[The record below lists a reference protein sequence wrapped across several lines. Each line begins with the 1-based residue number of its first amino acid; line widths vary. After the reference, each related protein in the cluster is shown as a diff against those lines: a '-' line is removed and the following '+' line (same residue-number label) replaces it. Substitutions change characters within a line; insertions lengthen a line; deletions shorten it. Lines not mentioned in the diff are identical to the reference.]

1 MAHPH
6 TLLQA
11 LSASIIKKIRK
22 NNKNNKTLI
31 RQHKKIKKIKKQK
44 KNYGAP
50 AHSIAAVLCV
60 SARII
65 KNYKKYKL

>member
-22 NNKNNKTLI
+22 NNKNNKKLI
-31 RQHKKIKKIKKQK
+31 RQHKKIKNRRKTM
-44 KNYGAP
+44 
-50 AHSIAAVLCV
+50 AHPPTLLQLYYVYLPE
-60 SARII
+60 
-65 KNYKKYKL
+65 